1 MVMLNTKNLGFRIQ
15 LTLSIFVLLTAVP
28 IGIMW
33 YSSSEQILQKS
44 VQQFFR
50 QSNQV
55 ITNHLDDFFNEA
67 HLVYQHQITEHQSL
81 PQTVNQRD
89 ELLKHLANVLAHHN
103 NIDYFYFASA
113 EGSLLSLGRDEF
125 GNFVRIESDHD
136 KAGST
141 TSYSTDSAGIGIE
154 VINTSAH
161 FDPRTRQWFQ
171 RALHSKGPVW
181 SDIYP
186 GAIDNVLGVSL
197 ANAQYDDHGNFLG
210 VWGLDLTLS
219 TLEHELQKNILSP
232 NSRIL
237 LINDQ
242 GSIVASSDKRFPAL
256 MELDTPLT
264 PILNVIWDNIKDT
277 PPKNTMNVSEY
288 PILGGNWMT
297 AHTKY
302 KLGENRYLTILFV
315 SPICDFI
322 GEFITTKYY
331 AVLFTLIL
339 MIIAMYFGS
348 QGTRYI
354 LIPINQLQA
363 TVKRITLGK
372 WSSRTQL
379 DREDELGDLS
389 RSFDNMAEH
398 LQVTICQLEEEQKET
413 TRLNNLLAYNN
424 QELERKVLERTAE
437 LEDANSKL
445 QQLANFDP
453 LTQVAN
459 RRHFWQL
466 FEQKNQQSAGWLLI
480 LDIDSFKAIN
490 DTYGHLVG
498 DSVLQKFC
506 AICQSCLGANAL
518 FGRIGG
524 EEFALYVTDTD
535 APNIQRYA
543 QQLLTCVRNTPL
555 VIDDHTIKFTTSIGV
570 ARTSPAKKSVYAE
583 ADRMLLKAKAS
594 GKDCVIFLPETSAHT

>member
-15 LTLSIFVLLTAVP
+15 LTLSIFVLLTALP
-28 IGIMW
+28 IGMMW
-33 YSSSEQILQKS
+33 YSSSEQILQNS
-44 VQQFFR
+44 VQQLFR

-55 ITNHLDDFFNEA
+55 ITSHLDDFFDEA
-67 HLVYQHQITEHQSL
+67 HLVYQHQITEQQLL
-81 PQTVNQRD
+81 PKVVNQRND
-89 ELLKHLANVLAHHN
+89 LLKYLANVLAHHDD
-103 NIDYFYFASA
+103 IDYFYFASA
-113 EGSLLSLGRDEF
+113 EGHLLSLGRDEF
-125 GNFVRIESDHD
+125 GNFVRIESDSN

-141 TSYSTDSAGIGIE
+141 TSYSTDSKGDGIE
-154 VINTSAH
+154 VINTNAH

-171 RALHSKGPVW
+171 RALKSKEPVW

-186 GAIDNVLGVSL
+186 GAIENVLGVSL
-197 ANAQYDDHGNFLG
+197 AKAQYDENGNFLG

-219 TLEHELQKNILSP
+219 TLEHELQKNVLSP

-237 LINDQ
+237 LISDH
-242 GSIVASSDKRFPAL
+242 GTIVASSDKSFPAL

-264 PILNVIWDNIKDT
+264 PVVNIIWDNISNTQPSDT
-277 PPKNTMNVSEY
+277 MAVTQY

-302 KLGENRYLTILFV
+302 QLGSNRYLTILFI

-322 GEFITTKYY
+322 GEFISTKYY
-331 AVLFTLIL
+331 AVLFTLML
-339 MIIAMYFGS
+339 MVAAMYFGS

-372 WSSRTQL
+372 WNARTQL

-389 RSFDNMAEH
+389 RSFDHMAEH
-398 LQVTICQLEEEQKET
+398 LQVTICQLKEEQKET

-424 QELERKVLERTAE
+424 QELERKVSERTAE
-437 LEDANSKL
+437 LENANSKL

-453 LTQVAN
+453 LTQAAN

-466 FEQKNQQSAGWLLI
+466 FEQKNQQSPGWLLV
-480 LDIDSFKAIN
+480 LDIDNFKSIN
-490 DTYGHLVG
+490 DAHGHLIG
-498 DSVLQKFC
+498 DRVLQQFC
-506 AICQSCLGANAL
+506 SVCQSCLGSDAL

-524 EEFALYVTDTD
+524 EEFALFVTASD
-535 APNIQRYA
+535 APDIKAYA
-543 QQLLTCVRNTPL
+543 EKLLRCVRNTPL
-555 VIDDHTIKFTTSIGV
+555 IIDDRTISFTTSIGV
-570 ARTSPAKKSVYAE
+570 AQTSPDKRSVYAE
-583 ADRMLLKAKAS
+583 ADKMLFKAKAS
-594 GKDCVIFLPETSAHT
+594 GKDCVSFLV